1 MTYDQISKVPTDF
14 VDTENPTAAAVLVEV
29 NLRVVFCIELGCLR
43 LEIPWIFRESSLEIM
58 SCKLWV
64 TVLAAVFSG
73 PWRPGRPAA
82 TESKSNATCVRFSTE
97 TGVSSQL
104 PVVPPLKKHA
114 LTSRAFFCWY
124 PKVNRLQNSQIR
136 VGGVVS
142 ALVTFRYRLRIS
154 KRFAKFRQSSKME
167 ARTKLTDVALDGDR
181 FLTQL
186 SGLSG
191 IQCPQ
196 ISVWE
201 VPQ

>member
-1 MTYDQISKVPTDF
+1 MPTDF

-29 NLRVVFCIELGCLR
+29 NLRVWKMHR
-43 LEIPWIFRESSLEIM
+43 ARMLEAGNSVNLPWIIPGDYELQ
-58 SCKLWV
+58 LWV

-73 PWRPGRPAA
+73 PWHQGGPTA

-97 TGVSSQL
+97 RGVSSQL

-142 ALVTFRYRLRIS
+142 ALGTFRYCLRIS

>member
-1 MTYDQISKVPTDF
+1 MIRSDKHGANRLCGHWESNCCSSTRGSEP
-14 VDTENPTAAAVLVEV
+14 AGVEDASSSDA
-29 NLRVVFCIELGCLR
+29 GG
-43 LEIPWIFRESSLEIM
+43 WKFRESSVNHPRR
-58 SCKLWV
+58 LWAAIV
-64 TVLAAVFSG
+64 GNSAVFSG
-73 PWRPGRPAA
+73 PWRQGGPTA

-97 TGVSSQL
+97 RGVSSQL

-142 ALVTFRYRLRIS
+142 ALGTFRYRLRIS

-167 ARTKLTDVALDGDR
+167 ARTKLTDVALDGDP

>member
-1 MTYDQISKVPTDF
+1 MPTDF

-29 NLRVVFCIELGCLR
+29 NLRVWKMHR
-43 LEIPWIFRESSLEIM
+43 ARMLEAGNSMNLPWIIPGDYELQ
-58 SCKLWV
+58 LWV

-73 PWRPGRPAA
+73 PWRQGGPTA

-97 TGVSSQL
+97 RGVSSQL

-142 ALVTFRYRLRIS
+142 ALGTFRYRLRIS

-201 VPQ
+201 VPR

>member
-1 MTYDQISKVPTDF
+1 MPTDF

-29 NLRVVFCIELGCLR
+29 NLRVWKMHR
-43 LEIPWIFRESSLEIM
+43 ARMLEAGNSVNLPWIIPGDYELQ
-58 SCKLWV
+58 LWV

-73 PWRPGRPAA
+73 PWRQGGPTA

-97 TGVSSQL
+97 RGVSSQL

-142 ALVTFRYRLRIS
+142 ALGTFRYRLRIS

-201 VPQ
+201 VPR

>member
-1 MTYDQISKVPTDF
+1 MPTDF

-29 NLRVVFCIELGCLR
+29 NLRVWKMHR
-43 LEIPWIFRESSLEIM
+43 ARMLEAGNSVNLPWIIPGDYELQ
-58 SCKLWV
+58 LWV

-73 PWRPGRPAA
+73 PWRQGGPTA

-97 TGVSSQL
+97 RGVSSQL

-142 ALVTFRYRLRIS
+142 ALGTFRYRLKIS

-201 VPQ
+201 VPR